1 MTEESEKLPPRH
13 GEILPPEDENAKGE
27 SAGLSQTW
35 LAQVNNYTHRPDLL
49 IAEIEKHDPGFVK
62 RMNEASAKESAE
74 LRSARF
80 AFGRIQSYASLV
92 VSVISAM
99 ALLGAV
105 FYAFSLGAAGMGSLL
120 ALSVFYA
127 ITQAGTRGFSRL
139 VEAVSEMIGRW
150 KGDKTKE

>member
-1 MTEESEKLPPRH
+1 LTEENDKIPPRH
-13 GEILPPEDENAKGE
+13 GEILPPEDEKAKAE

-62 RMNEASAKESAE
+62 RMNEAAEKESEE

-80 AFGRIQSYASLV
+80 AFGKNQAYASLV

-120 ALSVFYA
+120 ALGAFYA
-127 ITQAGTRGFSRL
+127 ITQGGTRGFSRL
-139 VEAVSEMIGRW
+139 VEAVSELIGRG
-150 KGDKTKE
+150 KSDKTKE